1 MSVWLFERELAGVKR
16 LLLILWLIASALL
29 LLLAV
34 ALGYMSLMMGAVDW
48 DWWLSAGLGVG
59 FLAIAVGCFWM
70 CRRAYGLLDAGK
82 GR

>member
-34 ALGYMSLMMGAVDW
+34 ALGYMSLMMGAVHW
-48 DWWLSAGLGVG
+48 DWWLSAGLGAG